1 MYKYSILLLLS
12 IGMLL
17 SISCEKE
24 PSSPEQKD
32 QIIGTWT
39 LSNALR
45 NGNATETLNNFKL
58 EFDNDTLLFSNL
70 SGTREKQLYS
80 IDENFIKTKGA
91 RINPEYQIINITDS
105 TLTLKMLMNNLEFDF
120 EFVR

>member
-45 NGNATETLNNFKL
+45 NGNTTETLNNFKL

>member
-1 MYKYSILLLLS
+1 MYKYSILSLLS
-12 IGMLL
+12 IGILL

-24 PSSPEQKD
+24 PSSTAQKD

-70 SGTREKQLYS
+70 SGTREKQFYS

>member
-24 PSSPEQKD
+24 PSSTAQKD

-39 LSNALR
+39 LSSALR

-58 EFDNDTLLFSNL
+58 EFDNDTLLYSNL

>member
-1 MYKYSILLLLS
+1 MA
-12 IGMLL
+12 
-17 SISCEKE
+17 
-24 PSSPEQKD
+24 QKD

-45 NGNATETLNNFKL
+45 NGNPTETLNNFKL

-70 SGTREKQLYS
+70 SGTREKQFYS

>member
-17 SISCEKE
+17 CISCEKE
-24 PSSPEQKD
+24 PNSSVQKD

-45 NGNATETLNNFKL
+45 NGNVTETLNNFKL
-58 EFDNDTLLFSNL
+58 EFENDTLLYSNL
-70 SGTREKQLYS
+70 SGTREEQFYT

-120 EFVR
+120 EFIR

>member
-24 PSSPEQKD
+24 PSSPEKKD

-45 NGNATETLNNFKL
+45 NGNTTETLNNFKL

>member
-24 PSSPEQKD
+24 PSSTAQKD
-32 QIIGTWT
+32 QIIGIWT
-39 LSNALR
+39 LSSALR

-58 EFDNDTLLFSNL
+58 EFDNDTLLYSNL

>member
-1 MYKYSILLLLS
+1 MYKYSTLLLLS
-12 IGMLL
+12 LGILL

-24 PSSPEQKD
+24 PSSVAQKD
-32 QIIGTWT
+32 QMIGTWT

-45 NGNATETLNNFKL
+45 NGNPTETLNNFKL

-70 SGTREKQLYS
+70 SGTREKQFYS

>member
-1 MYKYSILLLLS
+1 MSKYSILLLLS

-17 SISCEKE
+17 SVSCEKE
-24 PSSPEQKD
+24 PSTTAQKD

-45 NGNATETLNNFKL
+45 NGNTTETLNNFKL

-91 RINPEYQIINITDS
+91 RINPEYQIINLTDS

>member
-12 IGMLL
+12 LGILL
-17 SISCEKE
+17 SVSCEKE
-24 PSSPEQKD
+24 PSTTAQKD

-39 LSNALR
+39 LSSALR

-70 SGTREKQLYS
+70 SGTREKQFYS
-80 IDENFIKTKGA
+80 IDENFIKTKDA